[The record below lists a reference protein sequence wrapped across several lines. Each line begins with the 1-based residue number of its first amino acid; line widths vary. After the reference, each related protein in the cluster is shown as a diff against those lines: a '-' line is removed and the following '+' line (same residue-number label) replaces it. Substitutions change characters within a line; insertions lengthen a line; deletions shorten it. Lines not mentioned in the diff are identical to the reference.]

1 MKFNRGLVLCVFL
14 MITTTINISHVCATE
29 AKRNNMMDFMNNFL
43 SSTSNADLA
52 AQAVNNDKSYSFKEV
67 SKLKRKNNKKKPI
80 VKKTK
85 EETETEEESE
95 EENSYGLQANSTM
108 SMEAPG
114 LNPNTT
120 ELVKNP
126 NPVLEEW
133 FMISSKAFLDTNRF
147 PTIVI
152 GQKKTVS
159 IKTDQ
164 NNYRINGAYGNK
176 NLVVVPKLPND
187 KFFWFRLSGL
197 NMYYSSTKT
206 DINILGAISVESI
219 DDVTVPG
226 QDSTSEF
233 ITTCF
238 KVKDSTRAEWKICGM
253 KEDTVKAW
261 FCQMKS
267 FLNIKDLN
275 NCPEK
280 LPGDTDVP
288 KVVVQTTEIL
298 SNIVIIPTPSKHCNE
313 NWNYQKLTEDWDC
326 DCKEGR
332 EQSPI
337 DLPKIPDAIE
347 STIKPMMEYAPVKES
362 GLDPTVDES
371 IDKEGKL
378 RLKLQENLLRIF
390 ADKFGRLVTIDGAIF
405 HATEINIH
413 CPSEHTLNGK
423 KYDLE
428 VSILHSGVSVGD
440 IAKSATVSFLFE
452 KAPGKYNGFIED
464 LDIFD
469 LPNTLNTSRDLKNPI
484 SVSNI
489 FKTDEK
495 EDMSTLLPFS
505 FFTYQGSLTT
515 PPCTEDTIVYVAS
528 SPLQIG
534 STSLQLIQE
543 ATRVPDMMDNKGN
556 IIISNW
562 INDTSRPVQPLNGRP
577 IFHFD
582 HTKVCGPPQLMAP
595 EKKGGHYEKIR
606 KAMTS
611 YFYVSNNKPSG
622 LPQAMVVS
630 KDEAEGKG
638 NKPVLRRAPVA

>member
-1 MKFNRGLVLCVFL
+1 
-14 MITTTINISHVCATE
+14 
-29 AKRNNMMDFMNNFL
+29 
-43 SSTSNADLA
+43 
-52 AQAVNNDKSYSFKEV
+52 
-67 SKLKRKNNKKKPI
+67 
-80 VKKTK
+80 
-85 EETETEEESE
+85 
-95 EENSYGLQANSTM
+95 
-108 SMEAPG
+108 
-114 LNPNTT
+114 
-120 ELVKNP
+120 
-126 NPVLEEW
+126 
-133 FMISSKAFLDTNRF
+133 
-147 PTIVI
+147 
-152 GQKKTVS
+152 
-159 IKTDQ
+159 
-164 NNYRINGAYGNK
+164 
-176 NLVVVPKLPND
+176 
-187 KFFWFRLSGL
+187 
-197 NMYYSSTKT
+197 MYYSSSKT
-206 DINILGAISVESI
+206 DINILGAVSVESI
-219 DDVTVPG
+219 DHVTVPG
-226 QDSTSEF
+226 LDSSGEF

-238 KVKDSTRAEWKICGM
+238 TVKDSTRAEWKICGM
-253 KEDTVKAW
+253 KEETVKAW

-267 FLNIKDLN
+267 FLNIKDIN
-275 NCPEK
+275 NCPEM
-280 LPGDTDVP
+280 LPGDVKVP
-288 KVVVQTTEIL
+288 KVVTQTTEVT

-326 DCKEGR
+326 DCKEGH

-337 DLPKIPDAIE
+337 DLPKVVDAIE

-378 RLKLQENLLRIF
+378 RLILKENLLRIF

-423 KYDLE
+423 KYDME

-452 KAPGKYNGFIED
+452 KAPGKYNGFIEE

-469 LPNTLNTSRDLKNPI
+469 LPNTLNTSRDLKNPV
-484 SVSNI
+484 SVANI

-495 EDMSTLLPFS
+495 DDISTLAPFS

-515 PPCTEDTIVYVAS
+515 PPCTEDTIIYVAS
-528 SPLQIG
+528 EPLKIG
-534 STSLQLIQE
+534 STALQLIEE

-556 IIISNW
+556 VIISNW

-582 HTKVCGPPQLMAP
+582 HTKVCGPPAQLQPVA
-595 EKKGGHYEKIR
+595 KSGHYEKIR

-611 YFYVSNNKPSG
+611 YFYVNSNKPSG
-622 LPQAMVVS
+622 IPQAWVVS

-638 NKPVLRRAPVA
+638 NKPVPIRASG

>member
-1 MKFNRGLVLCVFL
+1 MG
-14 MITTTINISHVCATE
+14 
-29 AKRNNMMDFMNNFL
+29 
-43 SSTSNADLA
+43 
-52 AQAVNNDKSYSFKEV
+52 
-67 SKLKRKNNKKKPI
+67 
-80 VKKTK
+80 
-85 EETETEEESE
+85 
-95 EENSYGLQANSTM
+95 
-108 SMEAPG
+108 
-114 LNPNTT
+114 
-120 ELVKNP
+120 
-126 NPVLEEW
+126 
-133 FMISSKAFLDTNRF
+133 
-147 PTIVI
+147 
-152 GQKKTVS
+152 VS

-164 NNYRINGAYGNK
+164 NNYGINGAYGNK

-226 QDSTSEF
+226 QDTTSEF

-253 KEDTVKAW
+253 KEATVKAW
-261 FCQMKS
+261 FCQIKS
-267 FLNIKDLN
+267 FLNIADFN
-275 NCPEK
+275 NCPEVV
-280 LPGDTDVP
+280 PGDDKTPAVI
-288 KVVVQTTEIL
+288 VQTTEIT
-298 SNIVIIPTPSKHCNE
+298 SPIVIIPTPSKHCNE
-313 NWNYQKLTEDWDC
+313 QWNYQKMAEDWDC
-326 DCKEGR
+326 DCKEGH

-337 DLPKIPDAIE
+337 DLPKVADAID
-347 STIKPMMEYAPVKES
+347 STIKPLMEYYPVKES

-378 RLKLQENLLRIF
+378 RIILKENLLRIF

-423 KYDLE
+423 KHDLE
-428 VSILHSGVSVGD
+428 VTIMHQGVSVGD
-440 IAKSATVSFLFE
+440 IAKSASISFLFE

-469 LPNTLNTSRDLKNPI
+469 LPNTLNTVRDLKNPI

-505 FFTYQGSLTT
+505 FFTYQGSLTM
-515 PPCTEDTIVYVAS
+515 PPCTEDTIIYVAS

-582 HTKVCGPPQLMAP
+582 HTKVCGPPQLMGAP
-595 EKKGGHYEKIR
+595 EKKSGHYEKIR

-638 NKPVLRRAPVA
+638 NKPAPRRAPVA